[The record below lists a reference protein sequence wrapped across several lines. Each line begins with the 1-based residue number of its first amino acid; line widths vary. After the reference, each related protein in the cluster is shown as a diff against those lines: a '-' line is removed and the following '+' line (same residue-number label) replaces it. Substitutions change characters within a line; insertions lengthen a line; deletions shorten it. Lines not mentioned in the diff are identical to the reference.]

1 MNHTN
6 PDRVAV
12 IGAGPVGLAAAA
24 HLLARGIEPIF
35 FEAIGYDPQSARYV
49 DLNACKTATPISG
62 TAIRRALMA
71 GEALP
76 NWMMRSE
83 VQDVVR
89 AELMMKHA
97 VFQD

>member
-1 MNHTN
+1 MS
-6 PDRVAV
+6 V
-12 IGAGPVGLAAAA
+12 
-24 HLLARGIEPIF
+24 
-35 FEAIGYDPQSARYV
+35 PQVERCSELSLR
-49 DLNACKTATPISG
+49 
-62 TAIRRALMA
+62 A
-71 GEALP
+71 GEPLP